1 MIAGACLLEGSSKYH
16 SLFGYLSILLT
27 SQTCSNSFVCKCMF
41 GVGGGEGGREGQ
53 RELEMERSGSKGG
66 GNGCS
71 DPAEVTVCTL
81 DC

>member
-1 MIAGACLLEGSSKYH
+1 
-16 SLFGYLSILLT
+16 
-27 SQTCSNSFVCKCMF
+27 MF

-81 DC
+81 DCWGDVIACQTVACEICLNLGML